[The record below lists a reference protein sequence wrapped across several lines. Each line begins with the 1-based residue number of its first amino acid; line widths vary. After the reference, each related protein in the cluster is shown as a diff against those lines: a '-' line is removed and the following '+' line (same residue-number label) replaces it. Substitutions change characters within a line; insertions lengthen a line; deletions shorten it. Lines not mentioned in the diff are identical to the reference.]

1 MNMTKICHKYFLF
14 YFTVGLHILVVPESI
29 NINNQISIYISSLE
43 RPLGFDRKI
52 VKDNVHHDDLFT
64 TAASGKNEMSNLFF
78 FLC

>member
-1 MNMTKICHKYFLF
+1 
-14 YFTVGLHILVVPESI
+14 
-29 NINNQISIYISSLE
+29 
-43 RPLGFDRKI
+43 